1 MDESTMILK
10 GMEKSLDG
18 IEKRLSALLALTALS
33 GLGTSNE
40 KAKAKLEVLL
50 YKAGLNSTEIARVL
64 GKKADAVKKTIQ
76 RAKK

>member
-1 MDESTMILK
+1 MDESTRILK
-10 GMEKSLDG
+10 SMEKSLHG

-40 KAKAKLEVLL
+40 KAKAKTEIIL
-50 YKAGLNSTEIARVL
+50 YKTGLDSTEIARVL